1 MTTTIRDDRLPLL
14 RQAFPAI
21 PAIDRRPKV
30 AISEAK
36 TQRPLI
42 IQGKNSFV
50 SQFDGTLATY
60 SGCPYKCKY
69 CYVPDILFDLPG
81 KQGGWGNY
89 LNTRSRSVE
98 WLSDH
103 IDAVEGASLFL
114 SATTDPYNPYEGKQ
128 KLTRRLLEVLAGS
141 KMGFLLISTRGTLVE
156 RDIDLFTSDGLRGR
170 VEIGIS
176 IPSDLLTVHSAIEP
190 YAPAYARRFE
200 VARHLREA
208 GVPVRIHAAPLA
220 IHSEEFYALAAGAA
234 NWLWID
240 EPEHSADED
249 PTLAPWFY
257 TDEELQE
264 LVRQAPLR
272 PGLGPACVGYGKQR
286 FGWRWDSERGCIMPP
301 PSRVKF
307 PPEKR
312 KGGHLG

>member
-21 PAIDRRPKV
+21 PSLERRPKV
-30 AISEAK
+30 EISEAK

-42 IQGKNSFV
+42 IQSKNSFV
-50 SQFDGTLATY
+50 NQYDVTLATY
-60 SGCPYKCKY
+60 SGCPFKCLY
-69 CYVPDILFDLPG
+69 CYVLHILHVLSE

-89 LNTRSRSVE
+89 LNTRSRSIE
-98 WLSDH
+98 WLLHHTED
-103 IDAVEGASLFL
+103 VEGASIFL
-114 SATTDPYNPYEGKQ
+114 SATTDPYNPYESKHG
-128 KLTRRLLEVLAGS
+128 LTRRLLEVLAGS

-190 YAPAYARRFE
+190 YAPAFARRFE

-220 IHSEEFYALAAGAA
+220 LHSEEFYAMAAGAA

-240 EPEHSADED
+240 EPEHGAAHD
-249 PTLAPWFY
+249 PALAPWFY
-257 TDEELQE
+257 TDSELQR
-264 LVRQAPLR
+264 LVRQASQR
-272 PGLGPACVGYGKQR
+272 PGLGASRVGYGKQR
-286 FGWRWDSERGCIMPP
+286 FGWRWDSERECIVPP
-301 PSRVKF
+301 PARVKF

-312 KGGHLG
+312 RGDRHD

>member
-1 MTTTIRDDRLPLL
+1 MLRRLVARERSAAGFGCTGRSARLGQPLRHRSGRGDSLRLFSPAHRSPPLLPQGGFMTTTIRDDRLPLL

-114 SATTDPYNPYEGKQ
+114 
-128 KLTRRLLEVLAGS
+128 
-141 KMGFLLISTRGTLVE
+141 
-156 RDIDLFTSDGLRGR
+156 
-170 VEIGIS
+170 
-176 IPSDLLTVHSAIEP
+176 
-190 YAPAYARRFE
+190 
-200 VARHLREA
+200 
-208 GVPVRIHAAPLA
+208 
-220 IHSEEFYALAAGAA
+220 
-234 NWLWID
+234 
-240 EPEHSADED
+240 
-249 PTLAPWFY
+249 
-257 TDEELQE
+257 
-264 LVRQAPLR
+264 
-272 PGLGPACVGYGKQR
+272 
-286 FGWRWDSERGCIMPP
+286 
-301 PSRVKF
+301 
-307 PPEKR
+307 
-312 KGGHLG
+312 